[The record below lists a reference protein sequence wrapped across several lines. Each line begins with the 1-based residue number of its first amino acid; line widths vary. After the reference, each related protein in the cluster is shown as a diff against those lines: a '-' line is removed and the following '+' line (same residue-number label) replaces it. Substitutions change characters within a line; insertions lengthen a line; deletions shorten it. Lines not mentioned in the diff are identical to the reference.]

1 MRSKNHVRA
10 FSKGKKSV
18 INRIWKPLRQA
29 MIAESKEEVM
39 NVLND
44 LGKIKKK
51 MMKNR

>member
-10 FSKGKKSV
+10 FSKGKISV
-18 INRIWKPLRQA
+18 MNRIWKPLRQA

-44 LGKIKKK
+44 LGKMKNEK
-51 MMKNR
+51 MKNR

>member
-1 MRSKNHVRA
+1 MRA
-10 FSKGKKSV
+10 FSKGKIRV
-18 INRIWKPLRQA
+18 MNRIWKPLRQA

-51 MMKNR
+51 KMKNR